1 MCVAANSLALPIYKK
16 NRTASL
22 LCIFETTICGKT
34 MKFSVEAILFWS
46 TSFAPR
52 YYQSIVPANV
62 CSRRHE
68 QTTFSA
74 AFFSS
79 FFLFFKRLRVNICC
93 GARKNPLIETVLLS
107 TTTQVCISIDAYSID
122 ASLDMRQTLA
132 PPIINPRIRLLDP
145 SPMKHCPLCILIQ
158 LSIQVI

>member
-1 MCVAANSLALPIYKK
+1 MWSNNVVQCRSNPI
-16 NRTASL
+16 L
-22 LCIFETTICGKT
+22 VHIVC
-34 MKFSVEAILFWS
+34 
-46 TSFAPR
+46 PR

-74 AFFSS
+74 AFF
-79 FFLFFKRLRVNICC
+79 FLFFSFFQAPSGQHMLWCAKE
-93 GARKNPLIETVLLS
+93 PSHWS
-107 TTTQVCISIDAYSID
+107 TTTHVCISIDAYLID

-132 PPIINPRIRLLDP
+132 PPIINPQIRLLNP
-145 SPMKHCPLCILIQ
+145 SPMLYCPLCILIQ